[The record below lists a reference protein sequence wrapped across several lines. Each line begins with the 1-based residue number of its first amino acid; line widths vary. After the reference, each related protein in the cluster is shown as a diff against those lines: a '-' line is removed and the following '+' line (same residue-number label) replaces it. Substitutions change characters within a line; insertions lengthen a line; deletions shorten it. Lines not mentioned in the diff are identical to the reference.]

1 MMKAPRKLVTFVK
14 RGSQWFS
21 VRRIFVTALL
31 ALPLAAGAE
40 SFELILLPKSV
51 DLAKLPPLPRCV
63 PGTRLD
69 FTRPGK
75 WEPAE
80 VGGWVI
86 VLGMGDARANGLYRI
101 AYYASTAYQDS
112 RGGGATSITA
122 FCENR
127 P

>member
-1 MMKAPRKLVTFVK
+1 MKTAQKWVTAVK
-14 RGSQWFS
+14 NPSQSLW

-40 SFELILLPKSV
+40 AFEMILLPKSA

-101 AYYASTAYQDS
+101 AYYASTAYQDP
-112 RGGGATSITA
+112 RGGGATAITA